1 LTWAKGRASRWTK
14 NSKEFVHA
22 KIRDKKQK
30 KNGNKLV
37 DNKR

>member
-1 LTWAKGRASRWTK
+1 MDR
-14 NSKEFVHA
+14 NSKELLNA

-37 DNKR
+37 DEER